1 MKRCWA
7 ARESAC
13 RPWQAAGSLKG
24 ERVAKSQTGFLK
36 LRAWAHGPHGRL
48 SGLLRSAKQCLLSL
62 IAVGVVRDVDL
73 SERYK
78 EVRIPAL

>member
-1 MKRCWA
+1 
-7 ARESAC
+7 
-13 RPWQAAGSLKG
+13 
-24 ERVAKSQTGFLK
+24 
-36 LRAWAHGPHGRL
+36 
-48 SGLLRSAKQCLLSL
+48 LLSL